1 MSVDTAQFVENAAS
15 CLTEKQLDYSGRV
28 LYAGRALLVRGDVH
42 IVGKNPGAWTDEKT
56 SDDPTVCSIR
66 EDLRRWAEER
76 PDDYCAPR
84 DDSTSNPQL
93 VKGCKAVLRFV
104 GADPWR
110 VVSSNVIF
118 GRGALLTVIPR
129 IISDL
134 RLDEADRQRNGAPR
148 DHPLRVCVALRVPV
162 LIDDELSRILRK
174 RYDEAVHLLRDHRG
188 ALERIAEALLERET
202 LDGTDLAL
210 LVEGKP
216 LPRLLFP
223 VEVGA
228 DAPAKPSDPEQPN
241 RLPGK
246 AIPVPEPASS

>member
-28 LYAGRALLVRGDVH
+28 LYAGRALLVRGDVY

-134 RLDEADRQRNGAPR
+134 RLDEADRQRNATPR
-148 DHPLRVCVALRVPV
+148 DHPLRVCVALRVLV
-162 LIDDELSRILRK
+162 LIDDELSRASCANDTTRRCICSATTAGPWSGSPRRCWSGRPSTARISRSLS
-174 RYDEAVHLLRDHRG
+174 RG
-188 ALERIAEALLERET
+188 SR
-202 LDGTDLAL
+202 
-210 LVEGKP
+210 
-216 LPRLLFP
+216 FP
-223 VEVGA
+223 
-228 DAPAKPSDPEQPN
+228 DC
-241 RLPGK
+241 
-246 AIPVPEPASS
+246 SSRSR